1 MGDLT
6 LGSII
11 DSEQKICSTE
21 EPTASSWHLW
31 SATRSKE
38 DALHLSAG
46 RTSAKRGQV
55 PGQNK
60 PERVEQSGE
69 HACSLSLRV
78 INKKSVTKREHEN
91 LQILRNQT
99 KHFYVIFGS
108 NRKSQEKSESSDT

>member
-46 RTSAKRGQV
+46 RTSAKRGRV

-60 PERVEQSGE
+60 PEHVEQSGE
-69 HACSLSLRV
+69 HALFSDLKG
-78 INKKSVTKREHEN
+78 NKQEV
-91 LQILRNQT
+91 
-99 KHFYVIFGS
+99 S
-108 NRKSQEKSESSDT
+108 NKERT